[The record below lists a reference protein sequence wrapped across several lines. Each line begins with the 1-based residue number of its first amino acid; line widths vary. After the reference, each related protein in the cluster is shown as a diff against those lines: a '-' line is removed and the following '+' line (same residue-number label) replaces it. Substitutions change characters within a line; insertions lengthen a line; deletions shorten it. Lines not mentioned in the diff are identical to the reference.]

1 MKTNCWNANIV
12 ILSAKQEA
20 PCTFTRI
27 NTIFKCQRNIH
38 VMNVVMLPRA
48 RMIDKTC
55 EVETHGYSVSLWFV
69 YKVIQ
74 VRKGVEISQKR
85 RTFGIHENKIYL
97 WQMWEWEALQNET
110 QPPKT
115 HWINTQNE
123 KTYLWILWSK
133 ICNSKWIMDPQETY
147 SRGKKIW
154 MWLMRLQNNDKRCPS
169 KPRAFEA

>member
-1 MKTNCWNANIV
+1 MKIKYWNANIV
-12 ILSAKQEA
+12 LLSAKQVA

-115 HWINTQNE
+115 HWINTWNE
-123 KTYLWILWSK
+123 KTYLWNLRVS
-133 ICNSKWIMDPQETY
+133 ICNYKWIMDPQERDTW
-147 SRGKKIW
+147 GEEIW
-154 MWLMRLQNNDKRCPS
+154 MRVMQLQIRDKG
-169 KPRAFEA
+169 